1 MTHTYKVYILSHPQ
15 HGSYIGVT
23 KRPLE
28 VRLGEIIRDKRN
40 DKVCKLRAA
49 IKESEGFDWTMEL
62 LEDVNASN
70 LGEARVFERKYINQI
85 KPNLNERVPPKKS
98 KSKGVFIP
106 TKCHN

>member
-1 MTHTYKVYILSHPQ
+1 MTPTYKVYILSHPK
-15 HGSYIGVT
+15 HGAYVGVT

-28 VRLGEIIRDKRN
+28 VRLSEIIRDRRKSN
-40 DKVCKLRAA
+40 VCKLRAA

-62 LEDVNASN
+62 LEDISASN

-98 KSKGVFIP
+98 KGGFIP

>member
-1 MTHTYKVYILSHPQ
+1 MTHTYKVYILSHPK
-15 HGSYIGVT
+15 HGAYIGVT

-28 VRLGEIIRDKRN
+28 VRLGEIIRDKRKSN
-40 DKVCKLRAA
+40 VCKLRAA
-49 IKESEGFDWTMEL
+49 IQESEGFDWTMEI
-62 LEDVNASN
+62 LEDDVSAEN

-98 KSKGVFIP
+98 KSKFIP